1 MTFTVSHNQL
11 SKALDIALKADIV
24 PFITSSPAMGK
35 SSLVRKI
42 AEDNNLEL
50 IDLRLAQ
57 LQQFDL
63 AGLVNPNKEEGNF
76 SYLPLDEFPLENTP
90 LPKGKQGFMIFLD
103 EFNSADKYTAAA
115 AYKLLLD
122 RMIGK
127 HKLHPNTR
135 IVCAGN
141 KLTDGAIT
149 HKLGTAIQ
157 SRVTHLEL
165 EINLKEWLEWC
176 EKESN
181 FHPIIHPFLSFRP
194 ELINNFNP
202 KKEVITYSS
211 PRTWEMLS
219 KQLKAGLLSLDRD
232 DYVPIIMGTIGEHAG
247 GEFIAFLEVFSKLPN
262 ISDIEANPLGCSMPE
277 EIGAKWALGI
287 HLADKINQANEQA
300 IVDYLERMGES
311 DIKVVVY
318 RTLSKVYPN
327 IKLNP
332 TLQKSMK
339 ALRNQMVQP

>member
-1 MTFTVSHNQL
+1 MWNIL
-11 SKALDIALKADIV
+11 Y
-24 PFITSSPAMGK
+24 
-35 SSLVRKI
+35 
-42 AEDNNLEL
+42 
-50 IDLRLAQ
+50 
-57 LQQFDL
+57 DL

-194 ELINNFNP
+194 ELINNFDP

-211 PRTWEMLS
+211 PRTWELLS
-219 KQLKAGLLSLDRD
+219 KQLNAGLLSLPKD
-232 DYVPIIMGTIGEHAG
+232 DYVPIIIGTIGEQAG
-247 GEFIAFLEVFSKLPN
+247 GEFIAFLEVFSKLPS
-262 ISDIEANPLGCSMPE
+262 IQDIEANPTGCDMPE

-287 HLADKINQANEQA
+287 HLADKINPINEQA
-300 IVDYLERMGES
+300 IVEYLERMIES

-318 RTLSKVYPN
+318 RTLSKVYPS

>member
-1 MTFTVSHNQL
+1 MSFTVSHSQL
-11 SKALDIALKADIV
+11 AKALQISLKADTV

-35 SSLVRKI
+35 SALVRKI
-42 AEDNNLEL
+42 AEENDLEL

-57 LQQFDL
+57 LQHFDL

-90 LPKGKQGFMIFLD
+90 LPKGKQGFLLFLD

-127 HKLHPNTR
+127 HKLHPNVR

-165 EINLKEWLEWC
+165 ELNLKEWLQWC
-176 EKESN
+176 EDSSN
-181 FHPIIHPFLSFRP
+181 FHPLIHPFLSFRP
-194 ELINNFNP
+194 ELINNFDP
-202 KKEVITYSS
+202 KKEVVTYSS
-211 PRTWEMLS
+211 PRTWDMLS
-219 KQLKAGLLSLDRD
+219 KQLKAGLLSLPKD
-232 DYVPIIMGTIGEHAG
+232 DYIPIIMGIVGEQAG
-247 GEFIAFLEVFSKLPN
+247 GEFIAFLEIFSKLPS
-262 ISDIEANPLGCSMPE
+262 IQDIEANPTGCNMPE

-287 HLADKINQANEQA
+287 HLADKINPINEQA
-300 IVDYLERMGES
+300 IVDYLERMNES

-318 RTLSKVYPN
+318 RTLSKVYPS
-327 IKLNP
+327 IKMNP